1 MKRIS
6 AIILTIILGVA
17 MLAPACLAAKDT
29 ADAAGILK
37 IVESTPADGATGVS
51 VENLSVKLTF
61 NKDMAGLSKQQ
72 RDKNQNAITLTD
84 PKGKNIG
91 IKAYYSSDYPNMVMI
106 VSGTSDNKLN
116 RFDSATVYTLTL
128 GENFSAADGSTLG
141 TEQKIAFTTINQ
153 NASMKVY
160 MVLMALMMV
169 GMIFFTTRSA
179 KKSMEKQK
187 NESGV
192 TETVNPYKE
201 AKRTGK
207 SVEEIVAADK
217 KKKAKAAEA
226 AAKKRAA
233 EEALEEQ
240 IRAQERKAHNKRV
253 AGRKPISAAGS
264 EYKVRVVETKKP
276 KQEAKKKSTNPKGQT
291 GKQKN
296 KKGGKNKKK
305 K

>member
-6 AIILTIILGVA
+6 AIVLIMIMAVA
-17 MLAPACLAAKDT
+17 MMAPTCLAAKDSG
-29 ADAAGILK
+29 AGAEPLK
-37 IVESTPADGATGVS
+37 IEASTPANGDKGVS

-61 NKDMAGLSKQQ
+61 NKDMASMTKEQKAHNQQ
-72 RDKNQNAITLTD
+72 VIKLTD
-84 PKGKNIG
+84 PKGKKIS
-91 IKAYYSSDYPNMVMI
+91 IKAYYSKEYPNMVMI
-106 VSGTSDNKLN
+106 VSGTSGNKLN
-116 RFDSATVYTLTL
+116 RFDSATEYTLAL
-128 GENFSAADGSTLG
+128 GKTFTAADGSTLG
-141 TEQKIAFTTINQ
+141 ARQEIAFTTINQ

-169 GMIFFTTRSA
+169 GMIFFTTRTA
-179 KKSMEKQK
+179 KKAAEKEMK
-187 NESGV
+187 DKGV
-192 TETVNPYKE
+192 TTTVNPYKE

-233 EEALEEQ
+233 EQALEEE
-240 IRAQERKAHNKRV
+240 IMAQERKAHNKRV
-253 AGRKPISAAGS
+253 SVKRPISAAGS
-264 EYKVRVVETKKP
+264 EYKVKVVETVKP
-276 KQEAKKKSTNPKGQT
+276 EPKKKSTNPKGQT

-296 KKGGKNKKK
+296 KKGGKKKK